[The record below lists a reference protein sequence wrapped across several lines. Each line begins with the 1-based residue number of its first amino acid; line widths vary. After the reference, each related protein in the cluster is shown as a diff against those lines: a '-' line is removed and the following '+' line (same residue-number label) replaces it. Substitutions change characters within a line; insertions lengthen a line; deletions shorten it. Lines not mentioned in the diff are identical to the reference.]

1 MFGLPELDDIICLQ
15 LARHNL
21 AQCAQVNRK
30 WHTAVTPYLWA
41 DLSCLENSSDTQRLA
56 FRTLVYEDYLYEKR
70 QGKERGAEGPPPA
83 QLPFLSALTKY
94 IPWIQVLP
102 DPEYLFRP
110 SPHNTTQPQLT
121 KENNEPTEKMLQL
134 HLVDRCRSAR
144 LSHYRL
150 YYDSYG
156 LDHLDEAI
164 TASILPRVRHLSVQA
179 NYHTNVGEL
188 HQLRRLLNHCSTTL
202 EKLTIEFEYH
212 YNNAWFCRLSGDN
225 REIRFNDRFKDDE
238 GESLETLEPKE
249 WSSLKELAL
258 SLSECT
264 DAPQPSQFWTWLF
277 EQCGQADR
285 LDVSRIRQGTDVA
298 IAQLALDHLPN
309 LVHIT
314 LGRDS
319 GNGWDY
325 PLRDEEVAALL
336 GGSRKGWKTIR
347 LRSNTGFRGLS
358 LGEMNRHFSTL
369 ESFEVG
375 VNHKYVF
382 LRKEHL
388 ERVLSSCPNLH
399 TFADNYE
406 RTLFDAGHKSFR
418 HDEFIDRDLETGLY
432 RPWACEPSLKVLK
445 VQILDIPSKAM
456 GLWGRIQESYPGQGR
471 EIQELVYGRLARLT
485 NLETL
490 WLGRKPYR
498 KVGSK
503 PRGKLPYCLEM
514 SLESGLHKLST
525 LKKLEELNVTCLV
538 VRIGVEEVQWMV
550 ENWPRLRV
558 IYGLDG
564 NSGSGNKA
572 VEWLKEHR
580 PGIKLSR

>member
-1 MFGLPELDDIICLQ
+1 MFGLPELDDVICLQ
-15 LARHNL
+15 LTRHDL

-30 WHTAVTPYLWA
+30 WHTAVTPYLWG
-41 DLSCLENSSDTQRLA
+41 DLSCLENTSDTQQLA
-56 FRTLVYEDYLYEKR
+56 FRTLVYEDYLHEKR
-70 QGKERGAEGPPPA
+70 QGEKYDAEEPPSA
-83 QLPFLSALTKY
+83 QLPFLSTLTKY

-102 DPEYLFRP
+102 DPENLFRP
-110 SPHNTTQPQLT
+110 SPHNTTQPRQT
-121 KENNEPTEKMLQL
+121 EENKEPTEKMLQL

-144 LSHYRL
+144 LPHYRL

-156 LDHLDEAI
+156 SDPLDEAI
-164 TASILPRVRHLSVQA
+164 AASILPRVRHLSVQV
-179 NYHTNVGEL
+179 NYHTNIGEL
-188 HQLRRLLNHCSTTL
+188 HQLRRLLNHCTTTL
-202 EKLTIEFEYH
+202 EKLTMEFEYH
-212 YNNAWFCRLSGDN
+212 YHNAWFCRLSGDN
-225 REIRFNDRFKDDE
+225 REIRFNDRFKDE
-238 GESLETLEPKE
+238 GESLVTLEPKE

-264 DAPQPSQFWTWLF
+264 GAPQPSQFWSWLF

-298 IAQLALDHLPN
+298 VAQFALDHMPN

-314 LGRDS
+314 LGYDS
-319 GNGWDY
+319 DSGWDY

-347 LRSNTGFRGLS
+347 LRNNTGFRGLS
-358 LGEMNRHFSTL
+358 LGELNRHFSTL
-369 ESFEVG
+369 EVFEVG
-375 VNHKYVF
+375 VNYQYVF
-382 LRKEHL
+382 LRKDRL
-388 ERVLSSCPNLH
+388 DRVLSSCPNLH
-399 TFADNYE
+399 TFADNDE

-418 HDEFIDRDLETGLY
+418 HHEFIDRDPETGLY
-432 RPWACEPSLKVLK
+432 RPWACESSLKVLK
-445 VQILDIPSKAM
+445 IQVLDIPSV
-456 GLWGRIQESYPGQGR
+456 GQFGRYQEFYPGQGR
-471 EIQELVYGRLARLT
+471 EIQELVYGRLARMT

-498 KVGSK
+498 KVTSRSG
-503 PRGKLPYCLEM
+503 GMVHQCLEM

-525 LKKLEELNVTCLV
+525 LKKLEELNVTCLA

-550 ENWPRLRV
+550 EHWPRLRV

-564 NSGSGNKA
+564 NSASGKKA
-572 VEWLKEHR
+572 MEWLKEYR